1 MKRLINI
8 LISLMPLFCMA
19 QSIESKIDDFT
30 GEKVITTSW
39 EKIYTGGLTGKN
51 QTRVRF
57 RHENNRDFMEFRLFN
72 DCVTSCNK
80 DDEVLI
86 KTNNG
91 LVRLSNST
99 YTLSKP
105 GDWTPS
111 AINNKQGIY
120 SICYGDMTKLKD
132 SKAKKI
138 RFYLTDGYRD
148 IELKEKDSEMLNKLY
163 NIFRSELL
171 KSKYK

>member
-1 MKRLINI
+1 MKKLLLFFTLMFPI
-8 LISLMPLFCMA
+8 LCMG
-19 QSIESKIDDFT
+19 QSVESKVDDFT

-39 EKIYTGGLTGKN
+39 EKIYTGGLTGKS

-57 RHENNRDFMEFRLFN
+57 RHENNNDYMEFRLFT

-80 DDEVLI
+80 DDEILI

-91 LVRLSNST
+91 LVRLSNSA

-105 GDWTPS
+105 GDWAPS

-120 SICYGDMTKLKD
+120 LICYGDMTKLKD
-132 SKAKKI
+132 CKAE
-138 RFYLTDGYRD
+138 RL
-148 IELKEKDSEMLNKLY
+148 
-163 NIFRSELL
+163 
-171 KSKYK
+171 

>member
-1 MKRLINI
+1 MKKLLLFFTLMFPI
-8 LISLMPLFCMA
+8 LCMG
-19 QSIESKIDDFT
+19 QSVESKVDDFT

-57 RHENNRDFMEFRLFN
+57 RHENNRDYMEFRLFT

-91 LVRLSNST
+91 LVRLSNSA

-105 GDWTPS
+105 GDWAPS

-120 SICYGDMTKLKD
+120 LICYGDMTKLKD
-132 SKAKKI
+132 SKAEKI

-148 IELKEKDSEMLNKLY
+148 IELKEKDSEMLNQLY
-163 NIFRSELL
+163 NIFRSEQL

>member
-1 MKRLINI
+1 MKKLLLLLI
-8 LISLMPLFCMA
+8 LILPVFCMG
-19 QSIESKIDDFT
+19 QSVESKVDDFT

-39 EKIYTGGLTGKN
+39 EKIHTGGLTGKN
-51 QTRVRF
+51 QTRIRF
-57 RHENNRDFMEFRLFN
+57 RHENNKDFIEFRLFT

-80 DDEVLI
+80 GDEVLI

-91 LVRLSNST
+91 LVRLSNSA

-105 GDWTPS
+105 GDWAPS
-111 AINNKQGIY
+111 AINSKQGIY
-120 SICYGDMTKLKD
+120 LICYGDMTKLKD
-132 SKAKKI
+132 CKAEKI

-148 IELKEKDSEMLNKLY
+148 IELKEKDSEMLSKLY
-163 NIFRSELL
+163 NAFITELL